1 MKFFEVSL
9 YSLNLL
15 SFMLG
20 MAFACVQHWGS
31 NTPVKYVVAYF
42 ILLACYYGVKV
53 NFPNIL

>member
-20 MAFACVQHWGS
+20 MAFACVQYLGS
-31 NTPVKYVVAYF
+31 NTPTKYVVAYF
-42 ILLACYYGVKV
+42 ILLAFYYWLKA
-53 NFPNIL
+53 NYP